1 MHTSIDNIRIP
12 LMIPKRSRGGH
23 VETTCSI
30 SVDIPNTNT
39 DSMNV
44 IQFIVAKTHAVL
56 DLNLLHDIASNI
68 KEKLGLES
76 FKLSVDYCYCL
87 DRVSP
92 SYTATVYEFPCT
104 MALTVSKHYTSTCIG
119 VQLPIRVRENMLQ
132 HGIINVTV
140 SNPKSFTTEDLI
152 DHIQKYTHS
161 KLYPVTNNEDAL
173 KLVKVIDNGLPI
185 VEYMSNIKN
194 SLSVRNDGNC
204 GTITIISKDL
214 YNMYN
219 IKHNEVW
226 QS

>member
-30 SVDIPNTNT
+30 SVDIPNAHTE
-39 DSMNV
+39 SINV
-44 IQFIVAKTHAVL
+44 VQCIITKAHAVL
-56 DLNLLHDIASNI
+56 DLNLLHELATTIR
-68 KEKLGLES
+68 EKLFVDS
-76 FKLSVDYCYCL
+76 FKIEVSYCYCL

-92 SYTATVYEFPCT
+92 NYTATMYEFPCT
-104 MALTVSKHYTSTCIG
+104 MSLTTSKHYLSTCIG

-132 HGIINVTV
+132 HGSITTTV

-152 DHIQKYTHS
+152 DHVQKYTHS
-161 KLYPVTNNEDAL
+161 KLYPVTCNDDAL
-173 KLVKVIDNGLPI
+173 KLTKIIDNGLP
-185 VEYMSNIKN
+185 VLDYVSNIKE
-194 SLSVRNDGNC
+194 SLRTRNVGSC
-204 GTITIISKDL
+204 GTITIQSTDL

-226 QS
+226 